1 MPSTRRAGRTA
12 LTSTTKSAVKC
23 DINGD
28 GKTNAD
34 DAQLILDYA
43 SGKMTEEEIAEKD
56 YNFKKADINKDGR
69 IDTFDAH
76 LLLNLNSRNAE
87 MAYLLRVDTEDAST
101 QIAAT
106 LPAETAALFAP
117 DSTTLPAA
125 LTSSTP
131 VSVSISQDTLS
142 LAPSVSARLTAFA
155 APWNLADTSV
165 TWSSSDEDVATVD
178 ETGLVTAKSVG
189 TATITAAASADP
201 SVTAT
206 CTVTVTAVDVTITG
220 ALQDE
225 NRNAELFTWNLGTDS
240 IWTPGTALDNSVEA
254 VTAASDGSIWQ
265 MDAYDYYMHQVSADG
280 ETLGSYQGTGTPMAD
295 IGYSPFFSEQEG
307 KAQIYGIYQWH
318 LYLQQDP
325 TALTSDYMDMI
336 VYLML
341 FAGAGEFVATTSGI
355 PGTIIDTE
363 GAAHEGETVYMVDN
377 GGNIWNLGFY
387 EDGGNVS
394 ATFGFVPSDNLTYG
408 APAMIP
414 IEDIIEAQGITLE
427 YQCLRKTGCILGE
440 TIFDDGLAA
449 VYDLEKGEY
458 TFIEV
463 RGGTILID
471 SSLCGED
478 ASTGR
483 LRFTCAHELG
493 HWLLHKR
500 IYCGTGESA
509 ALLTGSY
516 DADKLEIQANL
527 LGSILLLPMPQVKRC
542 YYQLRMGRDRQQLVA
557 DMAQVFQVSKQTM
570 RIRLENHNLL

>member
-1 MPSTRRAGRTA
+1 MPPPRF
-12 LTSTTKSAVKC
+12 C
-23 DINGD
+23 
-28 GKTNAD
+28 
-34 DAQLILDYA
+34 Y
-43 SGKMTEEEIAEKD
+43 
-56 YNFKKADINKDGR
+56 
-69 IDTFDAH
+69 
-76 LLLNLNSRNAE
+76 
-87 MAYLLRVDTEDAST
+87 
-101 QIAAT
+101 T

-125 LTSSTP
+125 LTSGTP

-142 LAPSVSARLTAFA
+142 LAPSVSAQLTAFA

-325 TALTSDYMDMI
+325 TALTS
-336 VYLML
+336 
-341 FAGAGEFVATTSGI
+341 TTW
-355 PGTIIDTE
+355 T
-363 GAAHEGETVYMVDN
+363 
-377 GGNIWNLGFY
+377 
-387 EDGGNVS
+387 
-394 ATFGFVPSDNLTYG
+394 
-408 APAMIP
+408 
-414 IEDIIEAQGITLE
+414 
-427 YQCLRKTGCILGE
+427 
-440 TIFDDGLAA
+440 
-449 VYDLEKGEY
+449 
-458 TFIEV
+458 
-463 RGGTILID
+463 
-471 SSLCGED
+471 
-478 ASTGR
+478 
-483 LRFTCAHELG
+483 
-493 HWLLHKR
+493 
-500 IYCGTGESA
+500 
-509 ALLTGSY
+509 
-516 DADKLEIQANL
+516 
-527 LGSILLLPMPQVKRC
+527 
-542 YYQLRMGRDRQQLVA
+542 
-557 DMAQVFQVSKQTM
+557 
-570 RIRLENHNLL
+570 